1 MVRSSHTNASG
12 WPSVTFEERPWI
24 STLDIPRRW
33 MSTFSGP
40 YQAAVV
46 PAIADHDPVL
56 SAATAALV
64 NEATAELARFDA
76 EMGADIAPFAMILLR
91 SESAA
96 SSRIENLT
104 ASAKAIALAELG
116 DGSHRNATEIVA
128 NAGAMRAAIALAD
141 HLNASAILTM
151 HEALLGEVSP
161 MIAGRWRDRQVW
173 IGSSNYGP
181 HTATFVPPHHARL
194 SDAVDDLVAFMK
206 RDDLAVLAQAAL
218 AHAQFE
224 TIHPFVDGN
233 GRTGRALV
241 HCLLRAKGLTR
252 RVTVPVSAGLL
263 TDTSR
268 YFQALTAYRTGDI
281 TQIVEC
287 FAEASFDSVINGRQL
302 VTELRVIHE
311 SWSDQIR
318 SRRQAAVWRALDV
331 VLRHPV
337 LDNSLLRRELD
348 VSVMGADAAIA
359 ELERIGALLE
369 ITGGRRNRRYAA
381 PAVLDALDAFA
392 ERAGRRTA

>member
-1 MVRSSHTNASG
+1 
-12 WPSVTFEERPWI
+12 
-24 STLDIPRRW
+24 
-33 MSTFSGP
+33 
-40 YQAAVV
+40 
-46 PAIADHDPVL
+46 
-56 SAATAALV
+56 
-64 NEATAELARFDA
+64 
-76 EMGADIAPFAMILLR
+76 
-91 SESAA
+91 
-96 SSRIENLT
+96 
-104 ASAKAIALAELG
+104 
-116 DGSHRNATEIVA
+116 
-128 NAGAMRAAIALAD
+128 
-141 HLNASAILTM
+141 
-151 HEALLGEVSP
+151 
-161 MIAGRWRDRQVW
+161 VW

-181 HTATFVPPHHARL
+181 HTATFVPPHHARV

-241 HCLLRAKGLTR
+241 HCVLRAKGLMR
-252 RVTVPVSAGLL
+252 
-263 TDTSR
+263 
-268 YFQALTAYRTGDI
+268 
-281 TQIVEC
+281 
-287 FAEASFDSVINGRQL
+287 
-302 VTELRVIHE
+302 RVIHE
-311 SWSDQIR
+311 SWSDQIH

-331 VLRHPV
+331 VPRQPV

-392 ERAGRRTA
+392 KRAEKRTA